1 MLFRASRGY
10 ILEGNIHGK
19 TLHGYKPKKFKIEAR
34 FASLQKC
41 AYNTFHFLGPWLHA
55 FLYLKKVTVT
65 KNELED
71 RY

>member
-1 MLFRASRGY
+1 MA
-10 ILEGNIHGK
+10 K

-55 FLYLKKVTVT
+55 FLYLKK
-65 KNELED
+65 
-71 RY
+71 